1 MSRFTASAQPLHHR
15 CVQCRQLVVLL
26 QLQVHRGSLR
36 VDEPIRGG
44 GAFVCEQ
51 GLGLRHGPHAV
62 VHGKRSAEFLVLVVL
77 TTVHPH
83 VNRQWRG
90 WQWLAITVRN
100 HTMFGEPGLAA
111 GCGGSGVGGA
121 GVGGNGA
128 TEPQVDPSL
137 CCMLPLSVLRWQFG
151 LLPGFGTSASH
162 HSHAVHVAA
171 EAHVAQHAVALTSW
185 VRLKA
190 EKVHDV
196 SVRMDMVHFS
206 ALAAL
211 AATRAATT
219 NSMTCALVSHRW
231 GLRAAAGGTY
241 IHYRRQCA
249 AYRFYCTAMRPRS
262 AAPPHHS
269 SS

>member
-1 MSRFTASAQPLHHR
+1 MNVHPDGVASLVQVQGEALVVHHLPIPTVTHVIKKVAVRTQLCPTSSLACMQPPVVVLMLWKYRPDTSSAREGQQMGLRGGCKCNVRASEVSGDTAAGGETARTEQPPVSRFTASAQPLHHR

-26 QLQVHRGSLR
+26 QLQVHRESLR

-51 GLGLRHGPHAV
+51 GLGLRHGPDAV
-62 VHGKRSAEFLVLVVL
+62 VHGKRSTEFLVLVVL

-137 CCMLPLSVLRWQFG
+137 C
-151 LLPGFGTSASH
+151 
-162 HSHAVHVAA
+162 
-171 EAHVAQHAVALTSW
+171 
-185 VRLKA
+185 
-190 EKVHDV
+190 
-196 SVRMDMVHFS
+196 
-206 ALAAL
+206 
-211 AATRAATT
+211 
-219 NSMTCALVSHRW
+219 
-231 GLRAAAGGTY
+231 
-241 IHYRRQCA
+241 
-249 AYRFYCTAMRPRS
+249 
-262 AAPPHHS
+262 
-269 SS
+269 